1 MQCFRDR
8 VEVIAVT
15 QGQKVSQFL
24 SLKTSNLSDEI
35 LSQRYISLFSKGSN
49 DYKLNIFF
57 SFLFSGFYLFLQV
70 HFTSLHSQNVKLRH
84 YLCIGWGELNFSFFF
99 STFFQSNS
107 KRRSFVK
114 KHSTIEYQGP
124 INSAKK
130 DRVTCSPVHSVSM
143 ARFCFS
149 HKSRISNI
157 NHSM

>member
-1 MQCFRDR
+1 M
-8 VEVIAVT
+8 T
-15 QGQKVSQFL
+15 
-24 SLKTSNLSDEI
+24 TN
-35 LSQRYISLFSKGSN
+35 
-49 DYKLNIFF
+49 YKIFF
-57 SFLFSGFYLFLQV
+57 LFFFSGFYLFLQV

-99 STFFQSNS
+99 STFFLSNS

-149 HKSRISNI
+149 HLRAVIIFGCNWRKMFVKPNI
-157 NHSM
+157 FIRHFTLIYI